1 MSAAP
6 ARPRFS
12 DKFSNKKR
20 QYSRDVFLCCTA
32 FLLFSVLFL
41 QAENLRLRVRP
52 EDSACGLKASACGTK
67 RNHLPPVP
75 VDPGSQISER

>member
-20 QYSRDVFLCCTA
+20 QYSRDVSLLYCF
-32 FLLFSVLFL
+32 FLFSVLCL
-41 QAENLRLRVRP
+41 QAENLCLRVRP
-52 EDSACGLKASACGTK
+52 EDYVCRLKTSACGS
-67 RNHLPPVP
+67 
-75 VDPGSQISER
+75 D